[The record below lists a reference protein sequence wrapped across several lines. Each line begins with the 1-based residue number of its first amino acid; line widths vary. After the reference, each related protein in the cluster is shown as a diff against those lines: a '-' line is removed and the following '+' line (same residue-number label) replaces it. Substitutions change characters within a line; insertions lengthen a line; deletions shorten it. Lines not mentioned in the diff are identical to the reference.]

1 MKLNEVGALIR
12 RGYSIKE
19 IREVVK
25 DFPIN
30 PDLKYLEDL
39 GYSKGTA
46 QNYLYWLRRNCER
59 DNNSEA
65 KCCFDQNMLIFSKNA
80 DINNIILDTS
90 ALGRKSCRDAIDKSN
105 KVIVLYCI
113 IREFD
118 KVLKNDEKSDKIKNP
133 IKTYVDKMIGD
144 QIGKFK
150 VVPYKYKDTREA
162 DDIIIDYILE
172 QSITERPTILTA
184 DKRLALKAKCF
195 GFDYIL
201 YSRKFN
207 HYTELDDEEDEE
219 DKDSSTNLNPQ
230 EKLIL
235 EELPVPEWKAGEKAE
250 VKSEDTV
257 IDLTQ
262 RLEEKEYGSGVY
274 EHRTMADSE
283 KNENIIIHKMGLT
296 FSFDGENIELKRYN
310 YGAKVFTVVDN
321 ICHEITTNQIE
332 KNFDYF
338 AVMCKIKKYG
348 VVKIS
353 KILMDYDEVKVV
365 DYECSCINEIYSL
378 ENEFQDEILE
388 ALKDLLV

>member
-46 QNYLYWLRRNCER
+46 QNYLYWLRRNCEH

-65 KCCFDQNMLIFSKNA
+65 KCCFDQNTLIFSKNA

-133 IKTYVDKMIGD
+133 IKTYVDKMIED

-195 GFDYIL
+195 VQYLFYL
-201 YSRKFN
+201 
-207 HYTELDDEEDEE
+207 
-219 DKDSSTNLNPQ
+219 
-230 EKLIL
+230 
-235 EELPVPEWKAGEKAE
+235 
-250 VKSEDTV
+250 V
-257 IDLTQ
+257 I
-262 RLEEKEYGSGVY
+262 
-274 EHRTMADSE
+274 
-283 KNENIIIHKMGLT
+283 
-296 FSFDGENIELKRYN
+296 
-310 YGAKVFTVVDN
+310 
-321 ICHEITTNQIE
+321 
-332 KNFDYF
+332 
-338 AVMCKIKKYG
+338 
-348 VVKIS
+348 
-353 KILMDYDEVKVV
+353 
-365 DYECSCINEIYSL
+365 
-378 ENEFQDEILE
+378 
-388 ALKDLLV
+388 